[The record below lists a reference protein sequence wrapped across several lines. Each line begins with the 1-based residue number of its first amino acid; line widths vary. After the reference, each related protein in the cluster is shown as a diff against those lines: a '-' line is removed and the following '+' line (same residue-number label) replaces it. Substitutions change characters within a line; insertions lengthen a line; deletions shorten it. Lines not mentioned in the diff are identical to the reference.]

1 MLSAFLHTPELI
13 VNFAAAVHVRKQ
25 IAQFTIGVCNEILA
39 DIEAIDDTSNAGG
52 DVALCSPIKGLT
64 SLHCFVTYK
73 TRKYAGDWK

>member
-52 DVALCSPIKGLT
+52 DVALCSPIKGG
-64 SLHCFVTYK
+64 SLHCTVL
-73 TRKYAGDWK
+73 